1 MFSFD
6 LFILLSTFF
15 YCILI
20 VIFYSSLQFSVK
32 LEPKVDAC
40 VIHLCYKN
48 LEWSVRKE
56 YSRII
61 LMGSRNTNII
71 SNKNMAV
78 FLASS
83 LYPLKTAYNLQEN
96 NFYLIRKQLT
106 FIKFQNKYDLNH
118 KHMIPIKEF
127 ACFFVFV

>member
-1 MFSFD
+1 MTLWPF
-6 LFILLSTFF
+6 LFVFYVF

-20 VIFYSSLQFSVK
+20 VIFYSSLHFSVK
-32 LEPKVDAC
+32 LAPNVEAR
-40 VIHLCYKN
+40 VIHLCYKK
-48 LEWSVRKE
+48 LQWSVKKE

-96 NFYLIRKQLT
+96 NLYFVRKQLS
-106 FIKFQNKYDLNH
+106 FIKFQTKYDLNH
-118 KHMIPIKEF
+118 KHMIPWKEF
-127 ACFFVFV
+127 DCFFVFF